1 MLRFSAF
8 FLWITAAVS
17 PVLAQTYLVAPFSN
31 RTKVASFDWLGESL
45 AETIRETLVEEGF
58 STIARDDREEGA
70 RKLALK
76 SLSQLSLASLT
87 KVCHSTGAER
97 LLYGHVEYLPAATP
111 ASTEGSAP
119 PPPLP
124 TTVPATSRGALRVTA
139 RVLDVNDVVQIG
151 EFFESGPVE
160 ELAKLETDLAWKI
173 QRWAKPDRRIELDEF
188 RRRHPAVKNTARENY
203 IRGLMSPSA
212 EQRHRLLTQA
222 VRLDPQFVQPA
233 FVLGRE
239 HFLKGNFREALG
251 WLDRIPA
258 RSLHFV
264 EARFLLALCRHQLS
278 EFEAARQLLEQI
290 APQLPAPELWN
301 NLGAAQARLNQPQA
315 IDSFRK
321 ALETDT
327 SDSDYHF
334 NVGYTLWKRG
344 EFETAANHFRAVLDR
359 ARDDQDAIQLL
370 GRCLKKSGPRAG
382 DWRSEGLERLK
393 ESYEEPGP
401 R

>member
-1 MLRFSAF
+1 M
-8 FLWITAAVS
+8 AV
-17 PVLAQTYLVAPFSN
+17 
-31 RTKVASFDWLGESL
+31 
-45 AETIRETLVEEGF
+45 
-58 STIARDDREEGA
+58 
-70 RKLALK
+70 
-76 SLSQLSLASLT
+76 
-87 KVCHSTGAER
+87 
-97 LLYGHVEYLPAATP
+97 
-111 ASTEGSAP
+111 
-119 PPPLP
+119 
-124 TTVPATSRGALRVTA
+124 
-139 RVLDVNDVVQIG
+139 VVQIG

-160 ELAKLETDLAWKI
+160 ELAKLEIDLAWKI

-239 HFLKGNFREALG
+239 HFLKGNFREAVG
-251 WLDRIPA
+251 WLDRLPV

-290 APQLPAPELWN
+290 APRLPAPELWN

-315 IDSFRK
+315 IDSFKK

-327 SDSDYHF
+327 GDSDYHF

-370 GRCLKKSGPRAG
+370 GRCLKKSGPRTG

-393 ESYEEPGP
+393 ESYEEPSP